1 MKKEEDYAYKCRPE
15 QDILDELFKSE
26 FIKILKLPIKSFD
39 PDTGVEVN
47 KREIACRKLY
57 DERSKDIEK
66 AIIEDKN
73 RVYKNMLHIPL
84 NKVVRIE
91 PTILVQR
98 VPMGWI
104 YIYETYSNCGAA
116 SSVIHTSSTFV
127 PSHTSL

>member
-1 MKKEEDYAYKCRPE
+1 MMDNEDYTYKCRPE
-15 QDILDELFKSE
+15 QDILNELFKSE
-26 FIKILKLPIKSFD
+26 FIEIFKLPINSFD
-39 PDTGVEVN
+39 PDIGVEVN

-57 DERSKDIEK
+57 DERSKDIEN
-66 AIIEDKN
+66 AITEDKY
-73 RVYKNMLHIPL
+73 RVHKNMLNIPL